1 MLAREIAIAR
11 HLQESSAVTTVV
23 VDDVEGVSGRLVRVL
38 ETIPFLGIEGAI
50 VSWRVI
56 DGVDCDVEGHGCRWS
71 RDASHGHVGVGA
83 GIGFAVWVRGGVE
96 CGVVGEAGVDVAGV
110 SAVPVSFEIVEA
122 VGLHDLDFGV
132 VLIGVGPGGIVDMPN
147 E

>member
-1 MLAREIAIAR
+1 VLAREITIAR

-23 VDDVEGVSGRLVRVL
+23 IDDVEGVGGGLVCVL

-50 VSWRVI
+50 VGWRVVNGF
-56 DGVDCDVEGHGCRWS
+56 DSNVEGHGCRWS
-71 RDASHGHVGVGA
+71 RDVGHGDVGVGA
-83 GIGFAVWVRGGVE
+83 GIGFAVWVGGGVE

-110 SAVPVSFEIVEA
+110 SAVPVRFEIVEA

-132 VLIGVGPGGIVDMPN
+132 VLIGVGPGGIVDMPD